1 MLIVAISISSRL
13 SFITFKRFING
24 WQVLTPTNAWFITYK
39 LF

>member
-1 MLIVAISISSRL
+1 VLIVVISIGGKL

-24 WQVLTPTNAWFITYK
+24 WQVLIFINAWFIAYK